1 MSKHALLG
9 VFFLF
14 FFLVLISPYATQLL
28 VILHLH
34 TTMLFPV
41 ALVVNIDTQPV
52 GINVWN
58 TRFSIFFRKIVDGQ
72 AALLSTNFLILK
84 F

>member
-1 MSKHALLG
+1 MPKHALLG

-34 TTMLFPV
+34 TTMLLLV

-52 GINVWN
+52 GSNVWN
-58 TRFSIFFRKIVDGQ
+58 IGFSIFLEK
-72 AALLSTNFLILK
+72 
-84 F
+84 